1 MSSWYEWVFD
11 GVGGA
16 VAVAV
21 GTFVYQWYSSR
32 SDKLASVTASVMTN
46 ELNLT
51 EPTPQQIIKEV
62 DSALPFDR
70 ENAKEKYIGLS
81 VVWQTSLLS
90 LNQHQD
96 RWFVVTRFGKGDTII
111 TVCFS
116 MSSVPRELSSAT
128 QYSTLLLKGRV
139 RFGRFTSGV
148 ELEDDPEVH
157 VIKRA

>member
-21 GTFVYQWYSSR
+21 GTFVYQRYSSR

-116 MSSVPRELSSAT
+116 MSS
-128 QYSTLLLKGRV
+128 
-139 RFGRFTSGV
+139 
-148 ELEDDPEVH
+148 
-157 VIKRA
+157 